1 MLDGWHEF
9 YILLGTAAA
18 ALVALLFVAVSIGA
32 GFLSRESASAT
43 RTFMS
48 PIIFHYASVLFLSL
62 IALIPTHTAISLAT
76 AIGVVAAVGLLY
88 SVIRDPAGD
97 TADALAYG
105 ACPLVA
111 YAGAL
116 AAAWLLL
123 AHAAA
128 SASVLATALLV
139 LLLVNIR
146 NAWDLALAAGR
157 PSTIGSRAL
166 IPDRHLDLGAGLY
179 LGERLHIAERPRPDV
194 ARAREPGLIALRNRR
209 AAEADGDGVA
219 IWPVGDLAR
228 LDHRA
233 RIALA
238 GDLDRNVEINL
249 FAPGQRRAGE
259 RQCRGDGLCRRRI
272 ERLGIERDRA
282 EIKADA
288 HGKSPPRRSV
298 SVPRVSTL

>member
-32 GFLSRESASAT
+32 GFLSRESAGAT

-48 PIIFHYASVLFLSL
+48 PVIFHYASGLFLSL
-62 IALIPTHTAISLAT
+62 IALIPTHTAISLAA

-88 SVIRDPAGD
+88 SVMILIRVLRDPVGD

-123 AHAAA
+123 AHADA
-128 SASVLATALLV
+128 SANVLATALLV

-146 NAWDLALAAGR
+146 NAWDLALALAR
-157 PSTIGSRAL
+157 RQTEHNRQSRAN
-166 IPDRHLDLGAGLY
+166 
-179 LGERLHIAERPRPDV
+179 
-194 ARAREPGLIALRNRR
+194 PG
-209 AAEADGDGVA
+209 
-219 IWPVGDLAR
+219 
-228 LDHRA
+228 
-233 RIALA
+233 
-238 GDLDRNVEINL
+238 
-249 FAPGQRRAGE
+249 
-259 RQCRGDGLCRRRI
+259 
-272 ERLGIERDRA
+272 
-282 EIKADA
+282 
-288 HGKSPPRRSV
+288 PP
-298 SVPRVSTL
+298 P